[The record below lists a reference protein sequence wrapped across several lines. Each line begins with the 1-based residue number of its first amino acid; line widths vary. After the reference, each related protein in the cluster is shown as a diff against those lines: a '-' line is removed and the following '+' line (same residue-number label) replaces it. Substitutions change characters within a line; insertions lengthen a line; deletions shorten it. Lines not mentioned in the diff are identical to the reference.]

1 MGFFLVPAQG
11 SPLQL
16 RMTSLH
22 ALQNKTLMLQDNPSG
37 LLVAHTYN
45 SGRLLRFYRSEPDAA
60 GRPLQDDFAS
70 HLTE

>member
-45 SGRLLRFYRSEPDAA
+45 SGRLASGFTDQSLM
-60 GRPLQDDFAS
+60 LQDDHFRMTLP
-70 HLTE
+70 HT